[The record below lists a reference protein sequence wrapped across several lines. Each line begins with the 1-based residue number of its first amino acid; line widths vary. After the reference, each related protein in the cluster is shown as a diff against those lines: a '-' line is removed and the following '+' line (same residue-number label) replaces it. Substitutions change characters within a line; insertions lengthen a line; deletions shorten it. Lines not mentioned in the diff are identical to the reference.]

1 MKSILK
7 NSFLLFTAFTL
18 GSCNDWLDV
27 NVDPNNPTNVAPEYV
42 LPVAQASVMAVT
54 GGSFAIIGGLWSQHW
69 TQANVST
76 QYKTID
82 SYDLQPADYNNAWT
96 ELYAGGLNDFE
107 DVKRKATASGNNNLV
122 LQAVAGQTYG
132 FQMLADWFDKI
143 PLSEALQIDVTKT
156 PKYDEGPA
164 VYAELL
170 KRLDDALALDF
181 ANGKSTLV
189 SSDLVFG
196 KLTAAEQ
203 LAQWKRFANTLKL
216 KLYLRQTSSANSA
229 AALAAIKAMLTN
241 NTKFLTTNA
250 AVTSFVDEPNRSN
263 PLYESNVR
271 QLNTGT
277 NLRLSKTLQSYLEKN
292 NDLARLDAYFTP
304 GSSGQFGLAQGNY
317 DVSTS
322 VVGPNVPSVARMSA
336 TDPFYF
342 FSIDE
347 VEFML
352 AEAYLRSG
360 DNAQAKAF
368 YDKAVAD
375 SYAKFGLAFDPKRI
389 AAGGVYAFPGAGTM
403 EDKLKTIMYQKW
415 VAMYKQGYESFW
427 DQARTGYPEISPV
440 PAANEKYVPGQWT
453 YAINGVTGKVFPTR
467 ILYTSASRDV
477 NPANTPAPA
486 KVTDK
491 IWWMK

>member
-7 NSFLLFTAFTL
+7 NSLLLLGALSL
-18 GSCNDWLDV
+18 GSCENWLDV
-27 NVDPNNPTNVAPEYV
+27 NEDPNNPTDVAPEYV

-69 TQANVST
+69 TQAHVST

-82 SYDLQPADYNNAWT
+82 SYDLQPADYNNSWT

-107 DVKRKATASGNNNLV
+107 DVKRKAAVTGNNNLV

-132 FQMLADWFDKI
+132 FQMLADWFDQI
-143 PLSEALQIDVTKT
+143 PLSEALQIEATKT

-164 VYAELL
+164 VYAELV

-181 ANGKSTLV
+181 SNGKSTLV

-196 KLTAAEQ
+196 KLSGTEQ
-203 LAQWKRFANTLKL
+203 IAQWKRFVNTLKL
-216 KLYLRQTSSANSA
+216 KMYLRQTSSPNSA
-229 AALAAIKAMLTN
+229 AALAAIKAMLANKTE
-241 NTKFLTTNA
+241 FLTTHA
-250 AVTSFVDEPNRSN
+250 AVTSFVDEPSRSN

-277 NLRLSKTLQSYLEKN
+277 NLRLSKTLQSYLETN

-304 GSSGQFGLAQGNY
+304 GSSGQYGLPQGNY

-322 VVGPNVPSVARMSA
+322 LVGPNVPSVTKLSP

-342 FSIDE
+342 FSLDE
-347 VEFML
+347 VDFML

-360 DNAQAKAF
+360 DDAQAKSY
-368 YDKAVAD
+368 YDKAVAAA
-375 SYAKFGLAFDPKRI
+375 YAKFNVPFDAAKI
-389 AAGGVYAFPGAGTM
+389 AAGGVYAFPTTGNTEA
-403 EDKLKTIMYQKW
+403 KLKAIMMQKW

-440 PAANEKYVPGQWT
+440 PTTAATYVPGQWT
-453 YAINGVTGKVFPTR
+453 YAVNGVTGKLFPKR
-467 ILYTSASRDV
+467 ILYTATSRDV
-477 NPANTPAPA
+477 NPGNTPAPA

>member
-1 MKSILK
+1 MKGIIK
-7 NSFLLFTAFTL
+7 NSLLLISALSL

-27 NVDPNNPTNVAPEYV
+27 NVDPNNPTNVGPEYV
-42 LPVAQASVMAVT
+42 LPAAQASVMAVT
-54 GGSFAIIGGLWSQHW
+54 GGSFAIIGGMWAQHW

-107 DVKRKATASGNNNLV
+107 DVKRKATESGNNNLV
-122 LQAVAGQTYG
+122 LQAVAGQSFG

-143 PLSEALQIDVTKT
+143 PLSEALQIDASKT
-156 PKYDEGPA
+156 PKYDDGPA

-170 KRLDDALALDF
+170 KRLDAALALDF
-181 ANGKSTLV
+181 DNGKSTQV

-196 KLTAAEQ
+196 KLSGADQ
-203 LAQWKRFANTLKL
+203 IAQWKRFANTLKL
-216 KLYLRQTSSANSA
+216 KMYLRQTSSANSA
-229 AALAAIKAMLTN
+229 AALAAIKTMLTS
-241 NTKFLTTNA
+241 NTEFLTVPA
-250 AVTSFVDEPNRSN
+250 AVTAFVDEPNRSN

-277 NLRLSKTLQSYLEKN
+277 NLRLSKTLQSYLEANK
-292 NDLARLDAYFTP
+292 DLARLDAYFTP
-304 GSSGQFGLAQGNY
+304 GTSGQYGLAQGNF
-317 DVSTS
+317 DVSTA
-322 VVGPNVPSVARMSA
+322 VVGPNVPSVTKLSA
-336 TDPFYF
+336 TDPFFF
-342 FSIDE
+342 FSLDE
-347 VEFML
+347 VEYML
-352 AEAYLRSG
+352 AEAYLRTG
-360 DNAQAKAF
+360 DDAKAKVF

-375 SYAKFGLAFDPKRI
+375 SYAKFNVTFDPARI
-389 AAGGVYAFPGAGTM
+389 AAGGVYAFPATGTM
-403 EDKLKTIMYQKW
+403 EAKLKAIMYQKW

-427 DQARTGYPEISPV
+427 DQARTGYPEISAV
-440 PAANEKYVPGQWT
+440 PAANAAYVPGQWT
-453 YAINGVTGKVFPTR
+453 YAINGVTGKIFPTR

-477 NPANTPAPA
+477 NPGNTPAPA